1 MWTAAKQM
9 YPSVLG
15 LVQRM
20 EGFNSQV
27 FADFDNTTSRTA
39 AALSAANKAAAEL
52 DQDKVKPS
60 PHWSQPLGMV
70 LGTPLSS
77 NYIDQGHHIRE
88 ACKTLLYP
96 HTQQHMQGDC
106 SD

>member
-1 MWTAAKQM
+1 MEAKNQRRHAGIHQHGTGAKMWTAAKQM

-39 AALSAANKAAAEL
+39 AALSAANKAAADL
-52 DQDKVKPS
+52 AQDKVKPS
-60 PHWSQPLGMV
+60 
-70 LGTPLSS
+70 T
-77 NYIDQGHHIRE
+77 Y
-88 ACKTLLYP
+88 
-96 HTQQHMQGDC
+96 C
-106 SD
+106 S